1 MVSFL
6 PLSAARPAWASSP
19 LLDAVSY
26 THLAE
31 HLYQF
36 GNIDFL
42 CFPYQDGVIP
52 HRLQLSFDFPL
63 KGQYALIGDFTQG
76 HGDFRLEN
84 TVDG

>member
-1 MVSFL
+1 MAVGSIRRAIRDNQAHPFKTV
-6 PLSAARPAWASSP
+6 
-19 LLDAVSY
+19 LLRDG
-26 THLAE
+26 AE

-52 HRLQLSFDFPL
+52 HRLQRSFDFPL